1 MWSWGDIPKQWQ
13 SFEEFAILFEW
24 RRMFAAAS
32 YVVSDHL
39 EVQRNF
45 CAERVRQVVGGK
57 PITHRA
63 MIGPIERRRADEL
76 LSLQARHTPPGPGL
90 APKVR
95 GPVSKTLGSV
105 LAGGVVGAHTARTAQ
120 SCVELLSLSRRTHP
134 RLEAHRSADPGG
146 GRQLTTV
153 QAKETDRKIF
163 FAKKSATLELRRRGS
178 VGY

>member
-1 MWSWGDIPKQWQ
+1 MAADVCRR
-13 SFEEFAILFEW
+13 ILRGLRSPSGPTELL
-24 RRMFAAAS
+24 RRTRSAS
-32 YVVSDHL
+32 RRWKTDHPS
-39 EVQRNF
+39 RDDRPN
-45 CAERVRQVVGGK
+45 RKKTG
-57 PITHRA
+57 
-63 MIGPIERRRADEL
+63 RRAAQPPPRL
-76 LSLQARHTPPGPGL
+76 HTPPGPGL

-120 SCVELLSLSRRTHP
+120 SCVELLRLSRRTHP

-163 FAKKSATLELRRRGS
+163 FARKSATLELRRRGS

>member
-1 MWSWGDIPKQWQ
+1 
-13 SFEEFAILFEW
+13 
-24 RRMFAAAS
+24 MFAAAS

-63 MIGPIERRRADEL
+63 IGPIERRRADEL
-76 LSLQARHTPPGPGL
+76 LSLRGCTPPGPGL

-105 LAGGVVGAHTARTAQ
+105 LAGGVVVVGAHTARTAAQ

-134 RLEAHRSADPGG
+134 RLEDHRSADPGG

-163 FAKKSATLELRRRGS
+163 FARKVQRLS
-178 VGY
+178 

>member
-1 MWSWGDIPKQWQ
+1 MTFQ
-13 SFEEFAILFEW
+13 SSCRVSKSFRSFFDVAADVCRRILRGLRSPSGPTELL
-24 RRMFAAAS
+24 RRTRSAS
-32 YVVSDHL
+32 GRWKTDHPS
-39 EVQRNF
+39 RDDRPN
-45 CAERVRQVVGGK
+45 RKKTG
-57 PITHRA
+57 
-63 MIGPIERRRADEL
+63 RRAAQPPRL
-76 LSLQARHTPPGPGL
+76 HTPPGPGL

-105 LAGGVVGAHTARTAQ
+105 LAGGLVGAHTARTGAQ
-120 SCVELLSLSRRTHP
+120 SCVELLRLSRRTHP

-163 FAKKSATLELRRRGS
+163 FARKSATLELRRRRGS

>member
-1 MWSWGDIPKQWQ
+1 MFLASCKLKLKKIKWRSCAAALWIQVKCGAGVTFQ
-13 SFEEFAILFEW
+13 SSGSRVSKSFRSFFEW

-76 LSLQARHTPPGPGL
+76 LSLRGCTHRPAR
-90 APKVR
+90 
-95 GPVSKTLGSV
+95 VS
-105 LAGGVVGAHTARTAQ
+105 RQ
-120 SCVELLSLSRRTHP
+120 
-134 RLEAHRSADPGG
+134 RSA
-146 GRQLTTV
+146 GRSQRL
-153 QAKETDRKIF
+153 
-163 FAKKSATLELRRRGS
+163 SAVCWPVGWWGRTRLGPELKAAWS
-178 VGY
+178 CSA